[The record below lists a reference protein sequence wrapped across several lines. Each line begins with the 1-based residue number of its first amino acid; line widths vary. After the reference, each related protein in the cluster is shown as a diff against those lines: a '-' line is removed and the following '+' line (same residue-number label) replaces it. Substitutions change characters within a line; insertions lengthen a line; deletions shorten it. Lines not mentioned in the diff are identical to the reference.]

1 MTLRTN
7 HSFVRLFAGRLVTNM
22 GDSLYFVAAMWLV
35 YDLTGN
41 EFYSG
46 LAGFLTLAP
55 SAFQAFAGPL
65 VDRWDLRRLLVGTQL
80 VQAVLILAVPV
91 AHYFGSLSVWVV
103 LVVMPLLSLLN
114 QVVYPAESAA
124 LPRVVEKEELVQ
136 ANSLFAM
143 AYQGVDAVFN
153 ALGGLLVAAFGAV
166 AIFVFDSVTFLAAAL
181 LFASLR
187 LPAASDD
194 GAATDADADAIA
206 DGVAADGGSESTSEG
221 EETGYLADL
230 TEGFAYV
237 RGSILSTLLAG
248 SLVINFTLGAAIAA
262 MPSYGDSLGGA
273 GVYGLLVAGMG
284 GGMLVGALVA
294 GKLDDLAFGR
304 LLVGSMAFAGV
315 VWLVALELSWTPAT
329 VGLMALAF
337 VPNGVANVLLVSMV
351 QSLVPEALL
360 GRVMAVAGSLS
371 AVATPFGALAGGALA
386 ATFGPATAMALTG
399 CGFLFLASYWLAI
412 PALRRLPAV
421 GEVETLSA

>member
-1 MTLRTN
+1 MTLLRN
-7 HSFVRLFAGRLVTNM
+7 HSFARLFAGRLVTNM

-91 AHYFGSLSVWVV
+91 AHALGLLTVWVV

-114 QVVYPAESAA
+114 QLVYPAESAA
-124 LPRVVEKEELVQ
+124 LPRVVEKDELVQ

-181 LFASLR
+181 LFASVR
-187 LPAASDD
+187 LPAADGPAEASTAAADSD
-194 GAATDADADAIA
+194 AVA
-206 DGVAADGGSESTSEG
+206 DGLVTDGGAGAER
-221 EETGYLADL
+221 GYLAEL
-230 TEGFAYV
+230 REGFAFV
-237 RGSILSTLLAG
+237 RGTILLTMLGG
-248 SLVINFTLGAAIAA
+248 SLVINFTFGATIAA
-262 MPSYGDSLGGA
+262 MPAYGDLLGGA
-273 GVYGLLVAGMG
+273 GAYGLLMAGLG
-284 GGMLVGALVA
+284 VGMLVGSLLA
-294 GKLDDLAFGR
+294 GRFGDRAFGR
-304 LLVGSMAFAGV
+304 LTIASMAAAGV
-315 VWLVALELSWTPAT
+315 LWTVAIWLAWTPAT
-329 VGLMALAF
+329 VALVAVAL
-337 VPNGVANVLLVSMV
+337 VPTGITNVLIVSMV
-351 QSLVPEALL
+351 QSLVPEHLL
-360 GRVMAVAGSLS
+360 GRVMAVTGSAS

-386 ATFGPATAMALTG
+386 AAFGPAMVMSMAG
-399 CGFLFLASYWLAI
+399 GGFLFLAAYVAAVPS
-412 PALRRLPAV
+412 LRRMPAV
-421 GEVETLSA
+421 GDVETLAA